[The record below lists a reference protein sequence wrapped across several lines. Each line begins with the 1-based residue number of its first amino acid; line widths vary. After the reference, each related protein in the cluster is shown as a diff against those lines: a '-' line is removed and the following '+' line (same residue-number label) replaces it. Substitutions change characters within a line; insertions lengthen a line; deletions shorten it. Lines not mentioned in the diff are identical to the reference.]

1 METSGDP
8 FPSDWSPPPIEFLN
22 PRPPQDA
29 QGRRWGG
36 VGTSA
41 EGSEPQHAD
50 GDLKAGPA
58 SPEELFCSLAC
69 QSQQADVPEP
79 SAHGLC
85 SPPDS
90 GNYVNSL
97 DCLLQ
102 EKREQPPEQG
112 LGSLFLQHSD
122 ALPCSE
128 DSEDE
133 DEDALL
139 TPQHRLLVEKFA
151 VSLQDIPQVHPGE
164 SVFLPRRYPLPCFLD
179 ASQLKPHSALEE
191 LFLNAPPSQQ
201 LFFLRSSLLSTLY
214 LHSTRPCPVP
224 VLQWLL
230 KLLAWPPDTSS
241 RAFGLLWDLSVDEL
255 FHQSGDTHGIGGL
268 GPQPLE
274 DSPAEPLPPASPE
287 PSAGP
292 ADEDVRPWCPSLQ
305 EVMELLHSLGA
316 HSPTAYLPGPCSRTL
331 DGGDKEQQDPPQETA
346 LDMCLSNIYKF
357 LTLCVYV
364 RPGVYTDATLLGLT
378 ELLCR
383 TGLDVGLRLLPK
395 TNLQQLLLQLLECV
409 REWPGKL
416 QRLCRALSWVSD
428 HHHNLLAVVQL
439 FPDVTPR
446 GRQLRSQLS
455 LSVIARMLGQEEA
468 LPLWK
473 EKSQL
478 SLLSRLLGL
487 MKPSALRQH
496 LGFQPSTPCQEQWP
510 KASAE
515 LDHKVC
521 YLCHSLLT
529 LAGVV
534 VSSQDVTPEHWGEL
548 QLLCMQL
555 DRHINTHIRESPQAM
570 HRTRLKD
577 LATQTYIRW
586 QELLAHC
593 QPKAKYFRP
602 WKDL

>member
-29 QGRRWGG
+29 Q
-36 VGTSA
+36 GTSA

-79 SAHGLC
+79 SC

-102 EKREQPPEQG
+102 EK
-112 LGSLFLQHSD
+112 
-122 ALPCSE
+122 
-128 DSEDE
+128 
-133 DEDALL
+133 
-139 TPQHRLLVEKFA
+139 RLLVEKFA

-255 FHQSGDTHGIGGL
+255 FHQS
-268 GPQPLE
+268 
-274 DSPAEPLPPASPE
+274 
-287 PSAGP
+287 

-316 HSPTAYLPGPCSRTL
+316 HSPTAYLPGPCSRWDLCESEASL

-446 GRQLRSQLS
+446 GRWVLLPALMTS
-455 LSVIARMLGQEEA
+455 LQTD
-468 LPLWK
+468 P
-473 EKSQL
+473 EKL